1 MFKPFV
7 RLFAGFGLA
16 LLLLSGG
23 AQAAG
28 DPPDCKKVHFSDVG
42 WSCITATT
50 AIASQI
56 LEALGYEPKATILS
70 VPVTFESLKA
80 GDLDAFLGLWLPTQ
94 ESMIRPYLDEGSI
107 EQVTTNLTGASYTL
121 AVPKYVHDA
130 GVKDFADLAQ
140 FKDNFGGKFYG
151 IEPGNDGNMLIQQM
165 IDDNTFGLADWEI
178 VESSEQGMLS
188 QVDRAVRTNEWIVFL
203 GWAPH
208 PMNANFDMA
217 YLGGGDDVF
226 GPNFGGAEVYTLA
239 HQGYTQQCPNVG
251 QLLTNVTFTVKMV
264 STIMGWMLD
273 EGMEPDVA
281 AVKMLRENPDVL
293 AEWLE
298 GVTTIDGGDAG
309 AAVNAHLG
317 M

>member
-7 RLFAGFGLA
+7 RLFAVFGLA

-28 DPPDCKKVHFSDVG
+28 DPPACKEVRFSDVG

-50 AIASQI
+50 ELASQI

-70 VPVTFESLKA
+70 VPVTFESLKT
-80 GDLDAFLGLWLPTQ
+80 GDLDAFLGLWLPSQ

-107 EQVTTNLTGASYTL
+107 EQVTTNLTGAKYTL
-121 AVPKYVHDA
+121 AVLKYVHDA

-140 FKDNFGGKFYG
+140 FKDKFGGKFYG

-165 IDDNTFGLADWEI
+165 IDTNAFGLADWEV

-217 YLGGGDDVF
+217 YLTGGDDYF

-239 HQGYTQQCPNVG
+239 RQGYTQQCPNVG
-251 QLLTNVTFTVKMV
+251 QLLNNVTFTVDMESKLL
-264 STIMGWMLD
+264 GWMLD
-273 EGMEPDVA
+273 QGMEPDEA
-281 AVKMLRENPDVL
+281 AAKMLRENPDIV
-293 AEWLE
+293 AKWLE
-298 GVTTIDGGDAG
+298 GVTTIDGGDAA